1 MTPITNCD
9 CFSYKYSLA
18 GCYNGDA
25 LCFLWGWNWDFICI
39 IPVKRRSNINANQL
53 SKFTNV
59 SWKRTLFQP
68 RNVETKSGLCKPSNY
83 ISNKRNMFKMRVF
96 VDGNVT
102 HYLICQ
108 SPISPLIPLS
118 DIPLFLLFCISYFL
132 PFPFLSL
139 SSCET
144 NVGMIIIVW
153 VVMTCEF

>member
-1 MTPITNCD
+1 MQISCQSLQTSHEKEHY
-9 CFSYKYSLA
+9 FSLEMLKP
-18 GCYNGDA
+18 NQ
-25 LCFLWGWNWDFICI
+25 DF
-39 IPVKRRSNINANQL
+39 
-53 SKFTNV
+53 
-59 SWKRTLFQP
+59 
-68 RNVETKSGLCKPSNY
+68 CKPSNY